1 MRTTQNHDTSVSIY
15 IVMSHVVILI
25 IFPKLIINKQDVV
38 RVSATGLE
46 TYLAQKRRKLVLYRH
61 GSPSGKQLD
70 QGIPI
75 EGMAAQ
81 GT

>member
-1 MRTTQNHDTSVSIY
+1 MKTTHNHDTSVSIC
-15 IVMSHVVILI
+15 IVISPIIILI
-25 IFPKLIINKQDVV
+25 IFSKLIINKQDVF
-38 RVSATGLE
+38 RVSAAGLE
-46 TYLAQKRRKLVLYRH
+46 TYLAQKRRKLVLYHH